1 MAIDLAHTIR
11 ACIHGYKRGHKS
23 EARSQRIDR
32 EREKER
38 ERERERERGREG
50 EGERERGREGEG
62 GSKRERVLIEHE
74 MGNYEPNLYE
84 WTFWCIH
91 NRNFAQF
98 LLTWRC

>member
-1 MAIDLAHTIR
+1 MDTKEVTNPKQDHKEFTEKER
-11 ACIHGYKRGHKS
+11 KR
-23 EARSQRIDR
+23 ER

-38 ERERERERGREG
+38 ERERGR
-50 EGERERGREGEG
+50 EGERERRREGEG
-62 GSKRERVLIEHE
+62 GSKRERVLIVHE

-84 WTFWCIH
+84 WTFRCIH

>member
-1 MAIDLAHTIR
+1 MDT
-11 ACIHGYKRGHKS
+11 KEVTNPKQDHK
-23 EARSQRIDR
+23 EFTEKERKR

-38 ERERERERGREG
+38 ERGR
-50 EGERERGREGEG
+50 EGERERGREGEKERG
-62 GSKRERVLIEHE
+62 RGRERARERVLIVHE

-84 WTFWCIH
+84 WTFRCIH

>member
-1 MAIDLAHTIR
+1 MDT
-11 ACIHGYKRGHKS
+11 KEVTNPKQDHK
-23 EARSQRIDR
+23 ELTEKERKR
-32 EREKER
+32 ERERERKR
-38 ERERERERGREG
+38 EREREREREG